1 MKKSLV
7 FLIIAAALGLLLA
20 RERPFPTTKVVEP
33 QNVSNTTTTASS
45 NTNQQSS
52 SNANNSTSNQT
63 PHSASSIKDGSFS
76 GSKERNQYETIQVAI
91 EVSSGKITKI
101 DVPVLNY
108 TEGGRSIQIVEYAL
122 PILKQRAI
130 QAQSA
135 DIEYVSGATKI
146 SYSFMDSL
154 SSAIQSAKS

>member
-20 RERPFPTTKVVEP
+20 YERPAPTTKVVE
-33 QNVSNTTTTASS
+33 NNTTTTKSS

-52 SNANNSTSNQT
+52 SDANNSAVNQT
-63 PHSASSIKDGSFS
+63 PQSTSSIKDGNFL
-76 GSKERNQYETIQVAI
+76 GSKESNQYETIQVAI
-91 EVSSGKITKI
+91 VVSSGKITKI

-108 TEGGRSIQIVEYAL
+108 TEGGRSIQIVEYSL

-130 QAQSA
+130 QSQSA

-146 SYSFMDSL
+146 SNSFMDSL
-154 SSAIQSAKS
+154 ASAIQSAKS